1 MALRL
6 AAFDL
11 DGTLLRGQT
20 ACEAIAKGIG
30 RIERMRELER
40 LESTDIEEMAEWYSD
55 FTFSD
60 LCNHLAAVRVAP
72 GIDEGFALLREH
84 GFKIA
89 IVSLTWE
96 FGVEWF
102 ADRLGADYSVG
113 TGLSA
118 DGLISHFWP
127 KDKALWLRGMWPP
140 WAIRAGTYRCSCR
153 SGIGTGLVRRFHL
166 NWIERSST
174 SPEAIC
180 VRWLRASCGLWEREV
195 RPVEHPTPPR

>member
-89 IVSLTWE
+89 IVSLTWQ
-96 FGVEWF
+96 FAVEWF
-102 ADRLGADYSVG
+102 ADRLGA
-113 TGLSA
+113 GLFSWHRA
-118 DGLISHFWP
+118 FSG
-127 KDKALWLRGMWPP
+127 
-140 WAIRAGTYRCSCR
+140 RAGKPLLAQRQGAVAKR
-153 SGIGTGLVRRFHL
+153 TG
-166 NWIERSST
+166 
-174 SPEAIC
+174 
-180 VRWLRASCGLWEREV
+180 
-195 RPVEHPTPPR
+195 

>member
-60 LCNHLAAVRVAP
+60 LCKHLV
-72 GIDEGFALLREH
+72 
-84 GFKIA
+84 
-89 IVSLTWE
+89 
-96 FGVEWF
+96 
-102 ADRLGADYSVG
+102 YSG
-113 TGLSA
+113 
-118 DGLISHFWP
+118 
-127 KDKALWLRGMWPP
+127 
-140 WAIRAGTYRCSCR
+140 
-153 SGIGTGLVRRFHL
+153 
-166 NWIERSST
+166 
-174 SPEAIC
+174 
-180 VRWLRASCGLWEREV
+180 
-195 RPVEHPTPPR
+195 